1 MVIPVIVLAIVFL
14 LIAIRQVGG
23 YTLRIW
29 QIMLGGAIA
38 VLLLGQI
45 TPLAALSAINSDVM
59 LFLFGMFIVGVEL
72 QESGYLSHLAS
83 RIFSRAKNPDHFL
96 LLLILVMGLFSA
108 ILMNDTIAII
118 GTPLV
123 IGLAGAWGLDKK
135 GALLALCFAITIGS
149 VATPIGNPQNLLIAS
164 YADLG
169 NAFTPFLVHLGIPT
183 VINLILAWLVVR
195 IFYPPAPGCML
206 PSPPG
211 PVHDAARFRLSK
223 ISLAIIFA
231 LIGLRVLGGFTG
243 WEPLPL
249 MVIALAAAAPLLV
262 LSPGRRELIRKADWC
277 TLVFFAAMFVLM
289 QSVFDSGFFQ
299 ASLDVTRVTSVP
311 VIMTVSVVISQFISN
326 VPFVAL
332 FQPLII
338 QQGMSVQEMLALA
351 AGSTIA
357 GNLTIL
363 GAASNVIVVQNAERQ
378 GITLSFLEFFRIGL
392 PLTILNVIVYSV
404 FLMFF

>member
-14 LIAIRQVGG
+14 LIAIRQVGR

-45 TPLAALSAINSDVM
+45 TPQAALSAINADVM
-59 LFLFGMFIVGVEL
+59 LFLFGMFIVGVAL
-72 QESGYLSHLAS
+72 QESGVLAQLSY
-83 RIFSRAKNPDHFL
+83 RVFSRAKNADQFL
-96 LLLILVMGLFSA
+96 LLLILAMGLFSA

-169 NAFTPFLVHLGIPT
+169 DPFTMFLAHLGIPT
-183 VINLILAWLVVR
+183 VINLILAWMVVR
-195 IFYPPAPGCML
+195 VFYPPAPVCTL
-206 PSPPG
+206 PAPPG
-211 PVHDAARFRLSK
+211 PVCDPSLFRLSK
-223 ISLAIIFA
+223 ISLGIIVA
-231 LIGLRVLGGFTG
+231 LIGFRILGGFAG

-262 LSPGRRELIRKADWC
+262 LSPARGVLVRKADWC

-299 ASLDVTRVTSVP
+299 SSIDMTRVTTVP
-311 VIMTVSVVISQFISN
+311 VIMTLSVVISQFISN

-332 FQPLII
+332 FQPLILG
-338 QQGMSVQEMLALA
+338 QGMQIQEILALA

-363 GAASNVIVVQNAERQ
+363 GAASNVIVIQNAERQ

-392 PLTILNVIVYSV
+392 PLTVLNVIVYSV
-404 FLMFF
+404 FLTLF

>member
-1 MVIPVIVLAIVFL
+1 MVIPVIILAIVFL

-23 YTLRIW
+23 YALRIW

-45 TPLAALSAINSDVM
+45 TPMAALRAINADVM
-59 LFLFGMFIVGVEL
+59 LFLFGMFIVGVAV
-72 QESGYLSHLAS
+72 QESGFLAHLSY
-83 RIFSRAKNPDHFL
+83 RIFSRAKNPDQFL

-108 ILMNDTIAII
+108 VLMNDTIAII

-123 IGLAGAWGLDKK
+123 IGLAGPWGLDKK

-169 NAFTPFLVHLGIPT
+169 DAFTPFLIHLGIPT
-183 VINLILAWLVVR
+183 AINLILAWMVVR
-195 IFYPPAPGCML
+195 VYYPPAPACTL
-206 PSPPG
+206 PTPPG
-211 PVHDAARFRLSK
+211 PVRDPALFRLSQ
-223 ISLAIIFA
+223 ISLAIIIA
-231 LIGLRVLGGFTG
+231 LIGLRVLGGFAG
-243 WEPLPL
+243 WDSLPL
-249 MVIALAAAAPLLV
+249 MVIALAAATPLLV
-262 LSPGRRELIRKADWC
+262 LSPRRSELVRNADWC

-299 ASLDVTRVTSVP
+299 ASIDLTRVTTIP

-392 PLTILNVIVYSV
+392 PLTILNVVVYSV
-404 FLMFF
+404 FLTFF